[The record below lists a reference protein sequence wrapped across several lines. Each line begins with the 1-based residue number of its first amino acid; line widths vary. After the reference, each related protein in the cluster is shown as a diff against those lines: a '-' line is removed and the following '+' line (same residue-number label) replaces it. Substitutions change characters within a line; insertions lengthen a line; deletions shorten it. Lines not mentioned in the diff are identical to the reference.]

1 MRIAQRI
8 GLHRDAGLGLKPFEV
23 EMRRRVWKQVL
34 ILDWAASE
42 VAGSTPSHN
51 FFATW
56 WSSPSPTNLNDSDFG
71 PNNTELPGARE
82 GATEMI
88 FCLLRYEFG
97 AFYRHLR
104 TPDSA
109 FDPNWQKLHPT
120 KTTITPKDDLADRDK
135 LLDAFERSLE
145 QKFLCYCDPIIPLH
159 YLTTIVCRSVICG
172 MRLRIHHPR
181 QYSDGGA
188 SLSAD
193 EKANL
198 FQLSLK
204 SLQYD
209 NLAFSTPALR
219 PFMWHIRSFF
229 QFHALIYL
237 LSEIRTRRIGE
248 EADLVWQ
255 EMELTYRHRPEL
267 SDRKHVLH
275 TAIGLLAIRAWDAR
289 EVELRKVDLP
299 LQTPDFIVKLRGPD
313 APQRSG
319 PSSLP
324 PRLDRH
330 PNSSN
335 LSGAWTHGL
344 VTMDTAPPTDPNTSI
359 DWAQWD
365 NLLLNPDKPL
375 HMDFHFNDRDPLFT
389 MSMQN

>member
-1 MRIAQRI
+1 MRISQRI

-42 VAGSTPSHN
+42 VAGSTPSHT
-51 FFATW
+51 FFMTW
-56 WSSPSPTNLNDSDFG
+56 WSSPGPTNLNDSDFG
-71 PNNTELPGARE
+71 PNTTELPAARV

-88 FCLLRYEFG
+88 FCMLRYEFG
-97 AFYRHLR
+97 AFFRLIR
-104 TPDSA
+104 NPDSVY
-109 FDPNWQKLHPT
+109 DLNWQKVHLT
-120 KTTITPKDDLADRDK
+120 KAALPPNDDLAGRDK
-135 LLDAFERSLE
+135 TLDAFERSLE

-159 YLTTIVCRSVICG
+159 YLTTIVCRSAICG

-181 QYSDGGA
+181 QYVDGGA

-193 EKANL
+193 EKENL

-204 SLQYD
+204 SIQYD
-209 NLAFSTPALR
+209 NLAFSSPALR
-219 PFMWHIRSFF
+219 PFLWHVRSFF

-237 LSEIRTRRIGE
+237 LVEGRSRCIGE
-248 EADLVWQ
+248 EVDHVWQ
-255 EMELTYRHRPEL
+255 ELELTYRHRPEL

-289 EVELRKVDLP
+289 EAELRRVDLP
-299 LQTPDFIVKLRGPD
+299 AEAPDFITKLRSFD
-313 APQRSG
+313 TPQRPG
-319 PSSLP
+319 PSLP
-324 PRLDRH
+324 LLR
-330 PNSSN
+330 PNAYPASSN
-335 LSGAWTHGL
+335 MSGGWNHGL
-344 VTMDTAPPTDPNTSI
+344 MTTDTAPAADSNTSI

-365 NLLLNPDKPL
+365 NMLLNPDKPL

-389 MSMQN
+389 MSTRN